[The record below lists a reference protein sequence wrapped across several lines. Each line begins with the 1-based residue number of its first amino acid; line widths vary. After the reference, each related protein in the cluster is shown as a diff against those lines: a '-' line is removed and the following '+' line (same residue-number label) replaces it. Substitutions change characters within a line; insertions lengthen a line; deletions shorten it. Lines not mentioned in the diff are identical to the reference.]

1 MKDTLINLAIII
13 CCLHVTMIFAE
24 FQVELHPVYSE
35 SNQHIGYTANV
46 MIGEP
51 KKEFSLLL
59 DTVTNFL
66 WVLPSTFILSYP
78 NGTWEFMRKMHA
90 YAYYDAQTC
99 NETNEILLD
108 QAYGSRKVSLI
119 QFTDNI
125 SFNPLNGTRVDFPSS
140 PICVAKILQWPK
152 FDYQKMDGVL
162 GLSTLH
168 VFGSPFG
175 VSTQSFSGLSILDNQ
190 IRRAIRNNQLDPV
203 ITIALPPLDSKKK
216 AMLTFG
222 GRNNQSCDLNYETTE
237 PLRLKYEATELL
249 RLNYDSNRLIRLIC
263 ENAEPL
269 RLSDFI
275 YSFVKSKQSAN
286 HYEFKYNS
294 IKMGNAT
301 SSIKSFAYP
310 NTIEPYIGV
319 PDEFLR
325 KIVENLNATFDSS
338 ENKYKVQ
345 CEGSVVYNT
354 YEPFEI
360 FTDRN
365 TYVVPPQNFIIK
377 RNPDDTL
384 CELAFK
390 RSERTTYSSYLSGI
404 PVELYEDNDPNTV
417 VLGIPFFHQY
427 CITLIPRDYVI
438 NFAPII

>member
-1 MKDTLINLAIII
+1 MRDTLINLAIIF
-13 CCLHVTMIFAE
+13 CCLQATLIFAE
-24 FQVELHPVYSE
+24 HQVELHPVYSV
-35 SNQHIGYTANV
+35 SNQHAGYTAKV
-46 MIGEP
+46 TIGEP
-51 KKEFSLLL
+51 KKEFCLLL
-59 DTVTNFL
+59 DIGSSFL
-66 WVLPSTFILSYP
+66 WVLHPSFYLSFP

-90 YAYYDAQTC
+90 YAYYDSQTC
-99 NETNEILLD
+99 GKTNQIFLD
-108 QAYGSRKVSLI
+108 QTYGSRKVSLI

-125 SFNPLNGTRVDFPSS
+125 SFNSLNGTRVDFPSS
-140 PICVAKILQWPK
+140 PFCVTKILQWPK

-175 VSTQSFSGLSILDNQ
+175 VSTQSFSGLYILDNP
-190 IRRAIRNNQLDPV
+190 IRRAIRNYQLHPV

-263 ENAEPL
+263 ETAEPL
-269 RLSDFI
+269 RLSNFI

-325 KIVENLNATFDSS
+325 KIVENLNATNVSKT
-338 ENKYKVQ
+338 EEKYMVRCKQ
-345 CEGSVVYNT
+345 PF
-354 YEPFEI
+354 EPFEI
-360 FTDRN
+360 STRDN
-365 TYVVPPQNFIIK
+365 KYVVAPEHFIIK
-377 RNPDDTL
+377 HNPDDIL
-384 CELAFK
+384 CELAFRK
-390 RSERTTYSSYLSGI
+390 SERIIYDLHVAGKL
-404 PVELYEDNDPNTV
+404 VELYEGNDPNTV
-417 VLGIPFFHQY
+417 MLGIPFFHQY
-427 CITLIPRDYVI
+427 CITLNPRDYVI